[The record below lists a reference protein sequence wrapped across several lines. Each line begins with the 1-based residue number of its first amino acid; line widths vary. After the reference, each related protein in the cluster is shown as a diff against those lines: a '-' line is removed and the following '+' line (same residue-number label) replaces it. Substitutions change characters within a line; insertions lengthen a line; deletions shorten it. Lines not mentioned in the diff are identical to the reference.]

1 MLVLALVL
9 LACAVVGAVL
19 RPLGLPAW
27 AAPLAAGALDL
38 GLGLSTPGAAATA
51 LRPLG
56 PAVGFLLAAVPLA
69 VALDGLGFFE
79 SLAAL
84 ASGGRHMVAWLWA
97 LAAVVT
103 TVLNLD
109 ASVVLLTPLYIR
121 LARRTGLSPR
131 SLAFQPV
138 LLAMLASSALP
149 VSNLTNLIAVGHT
162 GATPVQFLV
171 HLGPPSA
178 AATLS
183 GYWFYRWKLRPGI
196 PVPPVRIRPDVRA
209 LGLGGGVVVA
219 VLVGFVVGPVY
230 GVAPWMVALGADA
243 VLMVLCAV
251 VTRRPAPPTNHVSP
265 AEPAPPGARKVLG
278 SIPWGTALVAAALAV
293 LAYSVS
299 VHLPVGEVLGGS
311 GPGAQART
319 IALAALAANGAN
331 NLPALLVA
339 LPALPTHSTAALW
352 AVLLGV
358 NMGPVVVATGA
369 LASLLWLD
377 TARRMDVEVTAG
389 DFALVGARVGLP
401 CAVLA
406 AGLLIALSW
415 LWGV

>member
-9 LACAVVGAVL
+9 LACAVAGAVL
-19 RPLGLPAW
+19 RPFGLPAW
-27 AAPLAAGALDL
+27 GAPLAAGALDL
-38 GLGLSTPGAAATA
+38 GLGLTTPGGAGAA

-84 ASGGRHMVAWLWA
+84 ASGGRHMVGWLWA
-97 LAAVVT
+97 LAAAVT

-121 LARRTGLSPR
+121 LARRAGLSPR

-149 VSNLTNLIAVGHT
+149 VSNLTNLIAVGRT

-178 AATLS
+178 AATLF
-183 GYWFYRWKLRPGI
+183 GYWCYRRALRPGV
-196 PVPPVRIRPDVRA
+196 PVPVVPTGPDVRA
-209 LGLGGGVVVA
+209 LGLGGGVVA
-219 VLVGFVVGPVY
+219 ALLVGFVVGPIY
-230 GVAPWMVALGADA
+230 GVAPWMVALGADV

-251 VTRRPAPPTNHVSP
+251 TTRPAPPGIP
-265 AEPAPPGARKVLG
+265 AGIRTVVA

-293 LAYSVS
+293 LADSVS
-299 VHLPVGEVLGGS
+299 VHLPVAQILAGS

-339 LPALPTHSTAALW
+339 LPALPTHATPALW

-358 NMGPVVVATGA
+358 NMGPVLVATGA

-377 TARRMDVEVTAG
+377 MARRMNVEVSAR
-389 DFALVGARVGLP
+389 DFARVGARVGLP
-401 CAVLA
+401 CGVLA
-406 AGLLIALSW
+406 AGLLIALSS
-415 LWGV
+415 LWGI